1 MEPRSGLSR
10 RRLLQLSGAGL
21 AVSVA
26 GCSGGSDD
34 DGGANDGGDG
44 NGPGDDEEL
53 SLTEYDDPTE
63 MTLAGSG
70 SSAFRHWLLPGFSE
84 STQRGELICQFEN
97 FQAYPDAGE
106 NRLTQQRQVAAD
118 IFGLEAEALN
128 WALGV
133 GSEPQGELGWIYSG
147 SFDQQEV
154 GNFIEDKD
162 RYFYIGP
169 LEGYEIYDSEMPRA
183 YAVGTETI
191 IEHPSFDAFIEAEQ
205 GERERLEEADS
216 DVGLALDVLPEGL
229 RVGVSRR
236 PEMTDLQVSA
246 TSYLAWEDNLPTD
259 RIRTLVF
266 DDAANATLDRAREI
280 VSSAELDPAN
290 ITAAEAAGRVL
301 MFRYQ
306 PEN

>member
-1 MEPRSGLSR
+1 MERGTGFSR

-34 DGGANDGGDG
+34 DGGGGDGGDG
-44 NGPGDDEEL
+44 SGDDEEL
-53 SLTEYDDPTE
+53 SLTEYDEPTE
-63 MTLAGSG
+63 MSLAGTG

-84 STQRGELICQFEN
+84 PTQRGELLCQFEN

-118 IFGLEAEALN
+118 IFGLEPEALN

-133 GSEPQGELGWIYSG
+133 GSEPERQLGWIYSG
-147 SFDQQEV
+147 SFDQQAV
-154 GNFIEDKD
+154 GSFIEDKD

-169 LEGYEIYDSEMPRA
+169 LEGYEIYDSETPRA

-205 GERERLEEADS
+205 GERERLDEADS
-216 DVGLALDVLPEGL
+216 DVSLALDVLPEGL

-236 PEMTDLQVSA
+236 PDTTDLQVSA

-266 DDAANATLDRAREI
+266 DDAANATLERARSV
-280 VSSAELDPAN
+280 VSSDGLEPAN